1 MTYKYSMRFK
11 LLTLIDITQTNARK
25 GDDIYRQHQHQNYL
39 TAIQTISLRSNPII
53 KKQPLVEEK
62 SIDTL
67 GFGTKIKGKH
77 KLWTLEVEFE
87 SFEQGMETLKNDMDL
102 VPVINNLD
110 ESIVL
115 EIGAFLTNGS
125 PYRNTVFIET
135 DK

>member
-1 MTYKYSMRFK
+1 MRANPEIRTSPSHEDK
-11 LLTLIDITQTNARK
+11 DIK
-25 GDDIYRQHQHQNYL
+25 G
-39 TAIQTISLRSNPII
+39 
-53 KKQPLVEEK
+53 
-62 SIDTL
+62 L
-67 GFGTKIKGKH
+67 GFGTKITGKH

-87 SFEQGMETLKNDMDL
+87 SFEQGIETLKNDMDL